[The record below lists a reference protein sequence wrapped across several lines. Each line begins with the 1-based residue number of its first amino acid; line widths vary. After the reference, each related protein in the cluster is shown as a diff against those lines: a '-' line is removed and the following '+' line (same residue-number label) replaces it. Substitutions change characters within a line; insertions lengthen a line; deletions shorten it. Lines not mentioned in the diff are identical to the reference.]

1 MRIWKILGVI
11 IIVFLVVFVS
21 LRVPFIQ
28 DLVIK
33 TAVSNLG
40 TAESPFPKEDALSA
54 LICGSRSPLPSPGRA
69 QTCVAI
75 KAGEDIFIVD
85 IGDGGNV
92 NLGKYSVPTNQIKAV
107 LFTHLH
113 SDHISDLADLHL
125 ATWLPGRPK
134 ALSVYGPEGT
144 DIVTAGFE
152 MAYKLDYGFR
162 NEHHGEALAPIKSV
176 GFETTI
182 VDLNDPIIYN
192 ENDLKIT
199 AFKVTHEP
207 IEPALGYRFD
217 YKGRSIV
224 ITGDSSYDENIDLN
238 SINADVLIAEA
249 QANHIINI
257 MQAAILELNPNQP
270 LVKVLE
276 DIKTY
281 HMTPIEAAKLAN
293 MANVEHLIFYHLTP
307 APRNGIM
314 ESVFVRGVD
323 EIRTDWTLSRDG
335 TFVVLPVGTEEIRV
349 SDLN

>member
-11 IIVFLVVFVS
+11 IILFLIIFVS
-21 LRVPFIQ
+21 LRVPFVQ
-28 DLVIK
+28 DLVLK
-33 TAVSNLG
+33 TAVSNLA
-40 TAESPFPKEDALSA
+40 TADSPFPEEDALSA

-69 QTCVAI
+69 QTCVAV

-85 IGDGGNV
+85 IGDGAAV
-92 NLGKYSVPTNQIKAV
+92 NLGKYSVPTNKIKAV

-134 ALSVYGPEGT
+134 ALPVYGPEGT

-176 GFETTI
+176 GFDTAI
-182 VDLNDPIIYN
+182 VDLNDPVIYD
-192 ENDLKIT
+192 ENGLKIT

-217 YKGRSIV
+217 YKGRSLV
-224 ITGDSSYDENIDLN
+224 ITGDSSYDENIALN
-238 SINADVLIAEA
+238 SKNADVLIAEA

-257 MQAAILELNPNQP
+257 MQAAILEQNPNQP
-270 LVKVLE
+270 LAKVLE

-281 HMTPIEAAKLAN
+281 HMTPVEAAKLAN
-293 MANVEHLIFYHLTP
+293 MANVGHLIFYHLTP
-307 APRNGIM
+307 APRNRIM
-314 ESVFVRGVD
+314 ENVFVRGVD

-335 TFVVLPVGTEEIRV
+335 TFVVLPVGTQEINL

>member
-54 LICGSRSPLPSPGRA
+54 LICGSRSPLPSPRRA

-75 KAGEDIFIVD
+75 KAGKDIFIVD

-92 NLGKYSVPTNQIKAV
+92 NLGKYNVPTNQIKAV

-192 ENDLKIT
+192 ENGLKIT

-217 YKGRSIV
+217 YKGRSLV
-224 ITGDSSYDENIDLN
+224 ITGDSSYDENIALN
-238 SINADVLIAEA
+238 SKNADVLIAEA

-257 MQAAILELNPNQP
+257 MQKALLDQDPNQP

-281 HMTPIEAAKLAN
+281 HMTPMEAAKLAN
-293 MANVEHLIFYHLTP
+293 MANVKHLIFYHLTP

-314 ESVFVRGVD
+314 ENVFVRGVD

-335 TFVVLPVGTEEIRV
+335 TFVVLPVGTGQINL

>member
-1 MRIWKILGVI
+1 MRIWKIFGVI
-11 IIVFLVVFVS
+11 VILFFIIFIS
-21 LRVPFIQ
+21 LRIPFVQ
-28 DLVIK
+28 DLVIR
-33 TAVSNLG
+33 TAVSNLA
-40 TAESPFPKEDALSA
+40 TVENPFPEEDALSA

-69 QTCVAI
+69 QTCVAV
-75 KAGEDIFIVD
+75 KAGEEIFIVD
-85 IGDGGNV
+85 IGDGANV
-92 NLGKYSVPTNQIKAV
+92 NLRKYNVPTNQIKAV

-134 ALSVYGPEGT
+134 ALPVYGPKGT

-182 VDLNDPIIYN
+182 VDLNNPIIYN
-192 ENDLKIT
+192 ENGLKIT

-217 YKGRSIV
+217 YKGRSLV
-224 ITGDSSYDENIDLN
+224 ITGDTSYDENIALV
-238 SINADVLIAEA
+238 SKNADVLIAEA
-249 QANHIINI
+249 QANHIIKV
-257 MQAAILELNPNQP
+257 MQKALLEQDPNQP

-276 DIKTY
+276 DIKSY
-281 HMTPIEAAKLAN
+281 HMTPVEAAKLAN

-314 ESVFVRGVD
+314 ENVFVRGVD
-323 EIRTDWTLSRDG
+323 EIRTNWTLSRDG
-335 TFVVLPVGTEEIRV
+335 TFVVLPVGSEDIKV

>member
-1 MRIWKILGVI
+1 MRIWKIFGVI
-11 IIVFLVVFVS
+11 VILFFIIFIS
-21 LRVPFIQ
+21 LRIPFVQ
-28 DLVIK
+28 DLVIR
-33 TAVSNLG
+33 TAVSNLA
-40 TAESPFPKEDALSA
+40 TVENPFPEEDALSA

-69 QTCVAI
+69 QTCVAV
-75 KAGEDIFIVD
+75 KAGEEIFIVD
-85 IGDGGNV
+85 IGDGANV
-92 NLGKYSVPTNQIKAV
+92 NLRKYNVPTNQIKAV

-134 ALSVYGPEGT
+134 ALPVYGPKGT

-182 VDLNDPIIYN
+182 VDLNNPIIYN
-192 ENDLKIT
+192 ENGLKIT

-217 YKGRSIV
+217 YKGRSLV
-224 ITGDSSYDENIDLN
+224 ITGDTSYDENIALV
-238 SINADVLIAEA
+238 SKNADVLIAEA
-249 QANHIINI
+249 QANHIIKV
-257 MQAAILELNPNQP
+257 MQKALLEQDPNQP

-276 DIKTY
+276 DIKSY
-281 HMTPIEAAKLAN
+281 HMTPVEASKLAN

-314 ESVFVRGVD
+314 ENVFVRGVD
-323 EIRTDWTLSRDG
+323 EIRTNWTLSRDG
-335 TFVVLPVGTEEIRV
+335 TFVVLPVGSEDINV

>member
-1 MRIWKILGVI
+1 MKLLKYLAVI
-11 IIVFLVVFVS
+11 IFILFILVNVLTRLPIV
-21 LRVPFIQ
+21 Q
-28 DLVIK
+28 DRIMM
-33 TAVSNLG
+33 TALNNAVNA
-40 TAESPFPKEDALSA
+40 TAELPDNALSA
-54 LICGSRSPLPSPGRA
+54 LVCGSGPPLASPGAA
-69 QTCVAI
+69 QSCILI
-75 KAGEDIFIVD
+75 KAGDEYFIVD
-85 IGDGGNV
+85 IGDGAAV
-92 NLGKYSVPTNQIKAV
+92 NLGKYSVPTNKIKAV

-134 ALSVYGPEGT
+134 ALPVYGPEGT
-144 DIVTAGFE
+144 DLVTSGFE

-182 VDLNDPIIYN
+182 VDLNNPVIYN
-192 ENDLKIT
+192 ENGLKIT

-217 YKGRSIV
+217 YKGRSLV
-224 ITGDSSYDENIDLN
+224 ITGDSSYDENIALI
-238 SINADVLIAEA
+238 SKNADVLIAEA

-257 MQAAILELNPNQP
+257 MQKALLERDPNQP

-281 HMTPIEAAKLAN
+281 HMTPVEAAKLAN

-307 APRNGIM
+307 APRNRICLLYT
-314 ESVFVRGVD
+314 SP
-323 EIRTDWTLSRDG
+323 SPRD
-335 TFVVLPVGTEEIRV
+335 
-349 SDLN
+349 

>member
-1 MRIWKILGVI
+1 MRILKILGI
-11 IIVFLVVFVS
+11 LIVLIFILFAS
-21 LRVPFIQ
+21 LRIPFVQ

-33 TAVSNLG
+33 TAVSNLAS
-40 TAESPFPKEDALSA
+40 TDSPFPEEDSLSA

-69 QTCVAI
+69 QTCVAV

-85 IGDGGNV
+85 IGDGANV

-125 ATWLPGRPK
+125 ATSLPGRPK
-134 ALSVYGPEGT
+134 ALPGYGPEGT
-144 DIVTAGFE
+144 DLVTSGFE

-182 VDLNDPIIYN
+182 VDLNNPVIYN
-192 ENDLKIT
+192 ENGLKIT

-217 YKGRSIV
+217 YKGRSLV
-224 ITGDSSYDENIDLN
+224 ITGDSSYDENIALI
-238 SINADVLIAEA
+238 SKNADVLIAEA

-257 MQAAILELNPNQP
+257 MQKALLERDPNQP

-281 HMTPIEAAKLAN
+281 HMTPVEAAKLAN
-293 MANVEHLIFYHLTP
+293 MADVGHLIFYHLTP

-314 ESVFVRGVD
+314 ENVFVRGVD
-323 EIRTDWTLSRDG
+323 EIRSDWTLSRDG
-335 TFVVLPVGTEEIRV
+335 TFVVLPVGKEEIKV

>member
-1 MRIWKILGVI
+1 MRIWKIFGVI
-11 IIVFLVVFVS
+11 VILFFIIFIS
-21 LRVPFIQ
+21 LRIPFVQ
-28 DLVIK
+28 DLVIR
-33 TAVSNLG
+33 TAVSNLA
-40 TAESPFPKEDALSA
+40 TVENPFPEEDALSA

-69 QTCVAI
+69 QTCVAV

-85 IGDGGNV
+85 IGDGANV
-92 NLGKYSVPTNQIKAV
+92 NLGKYNVPTNQIRAV

-134 ALSVYGPEGT
+134 ALPVYGPEGT

-176 GFETTI
+176 GFKTTI
-182 VDLNDPIIYN
+182 VNLNNPIIYD
-192 ENDLKIT
+192 EKGLKIT

-217 YKGRSIV
+217 YKGRSLV
-224 ITGDSSYDENIDLN
+224 ITGDTSYDENIALV
-238 SINADVLIAEA
+238 SKNADVLIAEA
-249 QANHIINI
+249 QANHIIEL
-257 MQAAILELNPNQP
+257 MQKALLEQDPNQP

-281 HMTPIEAAKLAN
+281 HMTPVEAAKIAN
-293 MANVEHLIFYHLTP
+293 MANVAHLIFYHLTP

-314 ESVFVRGVD
+314 ENVFVRGVD
-323 EIRTDWTLSRDG
+323 EIRSDWTLSRDG
-335 TFVVLPVGTEEIRV
+335 TFVVLPVGSEEIIL

>member
-1 MRIWKILGVI
+1 
-11 IIVFLVVFVS
+11 
-21 LRVPFIQ
+21 
-28 DLVIK
+28 
-33 TAVSNLG
+33 
-40 TAESPFPKEDALSA
+40 
-54 LICGSRSPLPSPGRA
+54 
-69 QTCVAI
+69 
-75 KAGEDIFIVD
+75 
-85 IGDGGNV
+85 
-92 NLGKYSVPTNQIKAV
+92 
-107 LFTHLH
+107 
-113 SDHISDLADLHL
+113 LADLHL
-125 ATWLPGRPK
+125 GTWLPGRPK

-176 GFETTI
+176 GFDTTI
-182 VDLNDPIIYN
+182 VDLDNPIIYN
-192 ENDLKIT
+192 ESGLKIT

-217 YKGRSIV
+217 YKGRSLV
-224 ITGDSSYDENIDLN
+224 ITGDTSYDENIALK
-238 SINADVLIAEA
+238 SKNADVLIAEA

-257 MQAAILELNPNQP
+257 MQAAILERNPNQP

-281 HMTPIEAAKLAN
+281 HMTPVEAAKLAN
-293 MANVEHLIFYHLTP
+293 MANVKHLIFYHLTP

-314 ESVFVRGVD
+314 ENVFVRGVD
-323 EIRTDWTLSRDG
+323 EIRADWTLSRDG

>member
-1 MRIWKILGVI
+1 MRIWKIFGVI
-11 IIVFLVVFVS
+11 VILFFIIFIS
-21 LRVPFIQ
+21 LRIPFVQ
-28 DLVIK
+28 DLVIR
-33 TAVSNLG
+33 TAVSNLA
-40 TAESPFPKEDALSA
+40 TVENPFPEEDALSA

-69 QTCVAI
+69 QTCVAV
-75 KAGEDIFIVD
+75 KAGEEIFIVD
-85 IGDGGNV
+85 IGDGANV
-92 NLGKYSVPTNQIKAV
+92 NLRKYNVPTNQIKAV

-134 ALSVYGPEGT
+134 ALPVYGPKGT

-182 VDLNDPIIYN
+182 VDLNNPIIYN
-192 ENDLKIT
+192 ENGLKIT

-217 YKGRSIV
+217 YKGRSLV
-224 ITGDSSYDENIDLN
+224 ITGDTSYDENIALV
-238 SINADVLIAEA
+238 SKNADVLIAEA
-249 QANHIINI
+249 QANHIIKV
-257 MQAAILELNPNQP
+257 MQKALLEQDPNQP

-276 DIKTY
+276 DIKSY
-281 HMTPIEAAKLAN
+281 HMTPVEAAKLAN

-314 ESVFVRGVD
+314 ENVFVRGVD
-323 EIRTDWTLSRDG
+323 EIRTNWTLSRDG
-335 TFVVLPVGTEEIRV
+335 TFVVLPVGSEDINV